1 MKTFLLV
8 VILGASLSAQDWR
21 KYADDNE
28 DGGGMQRQMLTNEG
42 IVELAKAG
50 FSEAFI
56 LDLVLYKR
64 TKFDISVDGLT
75 FLAKKGLSER
85 LIRAIVA
92 NAEKP
97 EAGGTTPP
105 AMPVGMS
112 ILPYFAYT
120 SGYLPTPAQ
129 VQPERWYA
137 TAMVPKTA
145 EVKDPKKRKGPAA
158 GQQH

>member
-1 MKTFLLV
+1 MNFMKTLLLV
-8 VILGASLSAQDWR
+8 AFLGASLSAQEWR

-28 DGGGMQRQMLTNEG
+28 DGAAMQRQTLTNEG

-75 FLAKKGLSER
+75 YLAKKGVSER

-97 EAGGTTPP
+97 EAGGSAPP
-105 AMPVGMS
+105 SMPTGMQ
-112 ILPYFAYT
+112 IMPYFAYN
-120 SGYLPTPAQ
+120 SGYLPVPAQ
-129 VQPERWYA
+129 APAERWYS
-137 TAMVPKTA
+137 TQPKVA
-145 EVKDPKKRKGPAA
+145 EAKDSKKKK
-158 GQQH
+158 